1 MKTFAIILTIL
12 ALGAAIY
19 TAVYMPLTWFVVF
32 AFSSLLYG
40 FISPVIAA
48 RKLFF
53 LATEAPHMALFS
65 VVLGIV
71 VYKTTSLL
79 NEFLWALII
88 SIILIN
94 VVGHLIRAGVDP
106 DVATSVMV
114 SLTASGSV
122 VATYYVL
129 TFYSVQYN
137 LWAFILGDPLL
148 VTSQEALQLT
158 IVAVASALATLYMYM
173 FGVYMGVDLDH
184 TKLSAR
190 NIWLY
195 DTAIYTLLGISSV
208 ALLKI
213 VGFVLEHVLLTL
225 PAIIASNVSSSSRE
239 ALYTSVA
246 SAVASSFLGLLLSTK
261 VNIAP
266 AGGIG
271 FITLSIYL
279 IARVLSVK
287 SHA

>member
-1 MKTFAIILTIL
+1 
-12 ALGAAIY
+12 
-19 TAVYMPLTWFVVF
+19 F

-48 RKLFF
+48 RRLFF

-71 VYKTTSLL
+71 VYKTTNLL

-158 IVAVASALATLYMYM
+158 IIAVASALATVYLYM

-225 PAIIASNVSSSSRE
+225 PAIIASTVSSSSRE
-239 ALYTSVA
+239 ALHTSVV

-261 VNIAP
+261 LNIAP

-279 IARVLSVK
+279 IARVLSAK
-287 SHA
+287 KHA

>member
-1 MKTFAIILTIL
+1 MKAFAIVLTIL

-19 TAVYMPLTWFVVF
+19 TAIYMPLTWFMVF

-48 RKLFF
+48 RRLFF

-71 VYKTTSLL
+71 VYKTTNLL

-122 VATYYVL
+122 VAIYYVL

-158 IVAVASALATLYMYM
+158 IIAVASALATVYLYM
-173 FGVYMGVDLDH
+173 FGIYMGVDLDH
-184 TKLSAR
+184 AKLSAR

-225 PAIIASNVSSSSRE
+225 PAIIASAVSSSSRE
-239 ALYTSVA
+239 ALHTSVV

-261 VNIAP
+261 LNIAP

-279 IARVLSVK
+279 IARVLSAK
-287 SHA
+287 KHA